1 MMFSKLRPLFR
12 NFKQQIYHC
21 VEKYDNFTD
30 KVFDNLFLISFSTGA
45 CVGAI
50 KSQEECTEKCIVI
63 NPLGIMWGGMLGGM
77 QGIIVSPVFY
87 LTLLMF
93 PYIALIGGISYVV
106 DCYHN
111 RKVEYK

>member
-1 MMFSKLRPLFR
+1 M
-12 NFKQQIYHC
+12 
-21 VEKYDNFTD
+21 
-30 KVFDNLFLISFSTGA
+30 FDNLFLISFSTGA

-50 KSQEECTEKCIVI
+50 KSQEEFTEKCIVI
-63 NPLGIMWGGMLGGM
+63 NPLGMMWGGM

-93 PYIALIGGISYVV
+93 PYIALIGGISYTV